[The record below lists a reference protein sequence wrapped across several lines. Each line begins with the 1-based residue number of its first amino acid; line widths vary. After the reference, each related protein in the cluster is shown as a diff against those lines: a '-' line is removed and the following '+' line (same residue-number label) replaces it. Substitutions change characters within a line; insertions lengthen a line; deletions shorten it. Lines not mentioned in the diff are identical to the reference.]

1 MTKSGIHN
9 NASLL
14 IRTITIINI
23 IVSLFTIKLLLL
35 EYRAILHLFQY
46 NIKKRKLTYSSFK
59 CVGRQWKSRSGSLV
73 QIFPSLNACT
83 SLNAYTNRHE
93 QTQQIYMHT
102 HTHTSGYPHQAFV
115 LVCFNK
121 CYQWRLQLFEDTDT
135 LPTLRLS
142 LLSPLSVEL
151 LVLRDTYGSRLAI
164 KNQTKHSIAHAR
176 K

>member
-59 CVGRQWKSRSGSLV
+59 CVGRQWKSQSGGLV

-102 HTHTSGYPHQAFV
+102 HTHTQVATPTRLLFLCVLISAISGGYSYLRTRTHFP
-115 LVCFNK
+115 LCGS
-121 CYQWRLQLFEDTDT
+121 LF
-135 LPTLRLS
+135 S
-142 LLSPLSVEL
+142 LLSLWNSLFCGTHMAADWP
-151 LVLRDTYGSRLAI
+151 
-164 KNQTKHSIAHAR
+164 
-176 K
+176 